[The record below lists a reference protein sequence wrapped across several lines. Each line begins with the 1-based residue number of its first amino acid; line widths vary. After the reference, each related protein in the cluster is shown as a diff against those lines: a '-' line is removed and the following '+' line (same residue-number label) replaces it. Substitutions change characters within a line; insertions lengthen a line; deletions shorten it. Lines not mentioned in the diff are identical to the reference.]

1 MNTEKLY
8 AESIAKNYS
17 PKETSK
23 IRALK
28 KLDAKAKLPAV
39 IFAYSFGIASALCFG
54 LGMCLA
60 MRVIGA
66 TTVHFALGIG
76 FGLLGMAGCG
86 INYPFYKKIFNQGK
100 KKYGYEIVELARQ
113 IAEQ

>member
-8 AESIAKNYS
+8 AESIAKDYS

-28 KLDAKAKLPAV
+28 KLDTKAKLPAIV
-39 IFAYSFGIASALCFG
+39 FTYSFGINAALVFG

-60 MRVIGA
+60 MRVIG
-66 TTVHFALGIG
+66 TTAVHFAMGIG
-76 FGLLGMAGCG
+76 LGLLGMAGCVV
-86 INYPFYKKIFNQGK
+86 NYPIYKKILNKGK
-100 KKYGYEIVELARQ
+100 AKYGYEIIELARQ
-113 IAEQ
+113 ISEQ

>member
-8 AESIAKNYS
+8 AESIAKDYS

-28 KLDAKAKLPAV
+28 KLDAKAKLPAIV
-39 IFAYSFGIASALCFG
+39 FTYSFGINAALVFG

-60 MRVIGA
+60 MRVIG
-66 TTVHFALGIG
+66 TTGVHFAMGIG
-76 FGLLGMAGCG
+76 LGLLGMAGCVV
-86 INYPFYKKIFNQGK
+86 NYPIYKKIINKGK
-100 KKYGYEIVELARQ
+100 EKYGYEIIELARQ
-113 IAEQ
+113 ISEQ